1 MENKTK
7 VRSTVGGVV
16 FVGCMF
22 VGIGLGMY
30 FNQLVVGLMIGMGVG
45 FILMG
50 LTWALMKS

>member
-22 VGIGLGMY
+22 VGIGSGMY
-30 FNQLVVGLMIGMGVG
+30 FNQLVVGLITGMGGG

-50 LTWALMKS
+50 LTWALVKS